1 MRVIQVINALQP
13 GGAEVLLC
21 GLAGELVRCG
31 VDTEVFALQK
41 TGSGLEEEM
50 ERKTTVHFASASSA
64 YSPTCI
70 RSLARRLR
78 AGSYDVVH
86 AHLFPSQLW
95 TPLAVRKAG
104 RRVPLIT
111 TEHSTSNRRRRWW
124 LRPLDTRIY
133 AQYSCIACISDAVR
147 EALEDWV
154 PAVRGRTAVVPN
166 GVDTARI
173 QAAGPASKAVVV
185 GDSDCPV
192 ILAVGRFEN
201 AKDYATLLR
210 ALPLVQAAHAVLVG
224 DGSRR
229 LEMEQLA
236 DDLGLAER
244 VHFLGRRDDVPELI
258 RMSDVFV
265 QSSHWEGFGLAAV
278 EAMAGGL
285 PVIASRVPGL
295 ADIVG
300 EAGMTFG
307 VGDHQELADCL
318 NALLKDESARR
329 QFGLK
334 SRRRSADFTIQMT
347 AERYASLYRSVV
359 HGG

>member
-1 MRVIQVINALQP
+1 MRVLQVINTLQP
-13 GGAEVLLC
+13 GGAEVLVCRLV
-21 GLAGELVRCG
+21 GELIRSG
-31 VDTEVFALQK
+31 VETEVFALRQ
-41 TGSGLEEEM
+41 TGSSLEEHMTREA
-50 ERKTTVHFASASSA
+50 TVHFANGRAA

-70 RSLARRLR
+70 RSLASQLR
-78 AGSYDVVH
+78 AGRFDVVH

-104 RRVPLIT
+104 KRVPLVT

-133 AQYSCIACISDAVR
+133 SQYSRIACISAAVQ

-154 PAVRGRTAVVPN
+154 PEVRGRTVVVPN
-166 GVDTARI
+166 GVDAARI
-173 QAAGPASKAVVV
+173 QAARPAARGAVV
-185 GDSDCPV
+185 GDSDSPV
-192 ILAVGRFEN
+192 ILAVGRFEA
-201 AKDYATLLR
+201 AKDHATLLR
-210 ALPLVQAAHAVLVG
+210 ALPLVPGAHAVLVG

-236 DDLGLAER
+236 QNLGLAQR

-300 EAGMTFG
+300 EAGMTFE
-307 VGDHQELADCL
+307 VGDHQELAVCL
-318 NALLKDESARR
+318 NVLLNDESVRE
-329 QFGLK
+329 QFGLTGL
-334 SRRRSADFTIQMT
+334 RRSADFTIQAT

-359 HGG
+359 CGG